1 MRYLNPPGDPMHH
14 LMLDIETLDI
24 KPSAV
29 ILVVAAVFFD
39 PKTGQLGAE
48 FENAVSS
55 QKDQPGRTI
64 SLDTVAWWAKQS
76 DEARKLAF
84 GGTESL
90 KRMLTNL
97 SRFIHMNSTDQ
108 VKVWGNGKEFD
119 CAILEHAFQQL
130 EMPCPWKFWDT
141 QDVRTVIT
149 LAEMLGFNPKKERA
163 FEGTPHRALD
173 DAKHQAR
180 YVADTV
186 SALYYRKASAP

>member
-1 MRYLNPPGDPMHH
+1 MHH

-29 ILVVAAVFFD
+29 ILVIAAVFFD
-39 PKTGQLGAE
+39 PKTGELGAE
-48 FENAVSS
+48 FETAINC
-55 QKDQPGRTI
+55 QKDQPERTM

-84 GGTESL
+84 GGSDSL
-90 KRMLTNL
+90 KRALTNL
-97 SRFIHMNSTDQ
+97 SQFIHINSTAT

-119 CAILEHAFQQL
+119 CTILEHAYQQL
-130 EMPCPWKFWDT
+130 AISCPWNFWDT

-149 LAEMLGFNPKKERA
+149 LAELHGFNPKKTRP

-180 YVADTV
+180 YVADVV
-186 SALYYRKASAP
+186 SALYYRPRSL

>member
-1 MRYLNPPGDPMHH
+1 MHH

-39 PKTGQLGAE
+39 PQTGQLGAE

-90 KRMLTNL
+90 KRTLTSL

-108 VKVWGNGKEFD
+108 VKVWGKEFD
-119 CAILEHAFQQL
+119 CTILEHAFQQL
-130 EMPCPWKFWDT
+130 DMPCPWKFWDT

-149 LAEMLGFNPKKERA
+149 LAELLGFNPKKERA

-180 YVADTV
+180 YVADTI
-186 SALYYRKASAP
+186 SALYYRKAAAL

>member
-1 MRYLNPPGDPMHH
+1 MHH

-39 PKTGQLGAE
+39 PQTGQLGAE

-90 KRMLTNL
+90 KRALTNL
-97 SRFIHMNSTDQ
+97 SRFIHMNSTDK

-149 LAEMLGFNPKKERA
+149 LAEILGFNPKKERA

-186 SALYYRKASAP
+186 SALYYRKAAAS

>member
-1 MRYLNPPGDPMHH
+1 MHH

-39 PKTGQLGAE
+39 PRTGELGAE
-48 FENAVSS
+48 FRAAVSS

-76 DEARKLAF
+76 DEARKQAF

-90 KRMLTNL
+90 KRVLSNL
-97 SRFIHMNSTDQ
+97 SRFIHMNSTDT

-149 LAEMLGFNPKKERA
+149 LAELHGFNPKKTRP
-163 FEGTPHRALD
+163 FEGMPHRALD
-173 DAKHQAR
+173 DARHQAR

-186 SALYYRKASAP
+186 SALYYRQGAQR